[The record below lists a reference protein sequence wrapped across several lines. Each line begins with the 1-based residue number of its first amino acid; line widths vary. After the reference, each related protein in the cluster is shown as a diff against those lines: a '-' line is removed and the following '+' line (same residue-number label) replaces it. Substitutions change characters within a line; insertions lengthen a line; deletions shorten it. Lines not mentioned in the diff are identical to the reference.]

1 MGLFNFV
8 KKKAMENVSNNLLN
22 SNEVSVWLDNV
33 LMQEISEDIKAF
45 CFNLYDDGDNKW
57 SMELVGTRNFDMDDS
72 DWACEEITDF
82 GTRENP
88 FVLYRTAQW
97 DKVLDELSSAIREY
111 LEWGK
116 YAQMLKSKEGIGV
129 GFVDGDLE
137 ILYIKR

>member
-1 MGLFNFV
+1 MFDFI
-8 KKKAMENVSNNLLN
+8 KRKPMENVSNNLLN

-45 CFNLYDDGDNKW
+45 CFNIYDDGDIKW
-57 SMELVGTRNFDMDDS
+57 SMELVGTRTFDMDDS

-97 DKVLDELSSAIREY
+97 DKVLDELSSAIIEY
-111 LEWGK
+111 LESGK
-116 YAQMLKSKEGIGV
+116 YAKILKAKDGIGV

-137 ILYIKR
+137 ILYYK